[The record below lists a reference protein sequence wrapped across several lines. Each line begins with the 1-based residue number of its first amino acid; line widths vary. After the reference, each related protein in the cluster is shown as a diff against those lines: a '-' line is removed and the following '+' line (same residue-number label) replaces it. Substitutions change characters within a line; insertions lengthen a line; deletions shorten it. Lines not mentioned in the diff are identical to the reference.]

1 MKSSK
6 KIWAIILAVIGFLGL
21 GVALFLYF
29 NDLPFLWTITLLVIV
44 LSTGI
49 IGYVLGYLFG
59 QRKS

>member
-1 MKSSK
+1 
-6 KIWAIILAVIGFLGL
+6 
-21 GVALFLYF
+21 VALFLIF
-29 NDLPFLWTITLLVIV
+29 NDLPLLWTITLLVIV

>member
-21 GVALFLYF
+21 GVSLFLYF

>member
-21 GVALFLYF
+21 GVSLFLYF

-59 QRKS
+59 RRKS